1 MTDIAQ
7 LTKVLRRPLVTEKS
21 LRLQEQGR
29 YTFEVDPMA
38 NKGIVKQAVE
48 RLFGVDVVQVNI
60 IRVKGKRKR
69 FGPRWMQKPGY
80 KKAIVTLKP
89 GQKIPILE
97 G

>member
-7 LTKVLRRPLVTEKS
+7 LTKVLRRPLITEKS

-29 YTFEVDPMA
+29 YCFEVDPQA
-38 NKGIVKQAVE
+38 NKGLVKQAVE
-48 RLFGVDVVQVNI
+48 RLFSVDVVQVNI
-60 IRVKGKRKR
+60 IRMKGKRKR
-69 FGPRWMQKPGY
+69 FGPRWVQKPGY

>member
-7 LTKVLRRPLVTEKS
+7 LTNVLRRPLITEKS
-21 LRLQEQGR
+21 YRLQEQGR
-29 YTFEVDPMA
+29 YSFEVDPRA
-38 NKGIVKQAVE
+38 NKGLIKQAVE
-48 RLFGVDVVQVNI
+48 RLFGVDVVRVNVMW
-60 IRVKGKRKR
+60 VKGKRKR
-69 FGPRWMQKPGY
+69 LGPRWVQKPGY